1 MDVIM
6 RSTRVNIVSITSDIL
21 QEFETQLQTY
31 FEDDDCTSIKEIYNT
46 AISNI
51 GLLFILKLID
61 YDEFKNIAEDITE
74 KYYMYEHSLNDSK
87 EHTDIVK

>member
-21 QEFETQLQTY
+21 QEFETQLKLG
-31 FEDDDCTSIKEIYNT
+31 FEQDNSTSMREIYST
-46 AISNI
+46 SLSNI

-61 YDEFKNIAEDITE
+61 EDEYKNITEEITE
-74 KYYMYEHSLNDSK
+74 KYYLYEYSLNTYH
-87 EHTDIVK
+87 ENIDIVK